1 MGNDYTLFVYCMVN
15 DNSINTFDQPP
26 IGVQSSIAPAF
37 IFLSLDEFMIL
48 VIKVVGVTEMNKV
61 DLCVWEQNKR
71 SCFSLFKRVE
81 SYVTVKGVKCL
92 NPTRGNL

>member
-1 MGNDYTLFVYCMVN
+1 MIY
-15 DNSINTFDQPP
+15 Q
-26 IGVQSSIAPAF
+26 
-37 IFLSLDEFMIL
+37 SLDEFMIL

-61 DLCVWEQNKR
+61 DFRVWEKNKR

-92 NPTRGNL
+92 NPTRGSLLFGYSAPTFMMEFTS